1 MPTRNP
7 ATYKGEW
14 ERIQGIAIVCA
25 LKTGGRNNYLN
36 IGGSRQIP
44 QKNEAISLNE
54 TKQKEMR
61 ISG

>member
-1 MPTRNP
+1 M
-7 ATYKGEW
+7 
-14 ERIQGIAIVCA
+14 CA

-54 TKQKEMR
+54 TKQQEMR
-61 ISG
+61 LSG